1 MIQHNSGKR
10 IRIDGGLCARSG
22 VDSKVLEKLVA
33 GKSYREVPSDV
44 FGRLPDEGRSL
55 FLVCRRQVV
64 YQLQE
69 ATSSFVALSPIF
81 EPLNRVVDAPRQRVL
96 FQERFH
102 KLRVW
107 RWAGLRLG
115 KSAVLVAEDELVES
129 EITRSLLFDGC
140 RHG

>member
-1 MIQHNSGKR
+1 MQHNSGKR
-10 IRIDGGLCARSG
+10 IRVDGGLCARSG
-22 VDSKVLEKLVA
+22 VDSKLLEKLVA
-33 GKSYREVPSDV
+33 GKPYREVPSDV

-69 ATSSFVALSPIF
+69 ATSSFVALSSIF
-81 EPLNRVVDAPRQRVL
+81 EPLNRVVDVPRQRMV

-102 KLRVW
+102 KLCVW
-107 RWAGLRLG
+107 RWAWLRLG
-115 KSAVLVAEDELVES
+115 ESAVLVAEDELIES
-129 EITRSLLFDGC
+129 EIARSLPFNGC